1 MLILFFFLLLQ
12 FYDLSFFNSSRSY
25 EKDRKSILTVSL
37 RKTNVLFKIL
47 IHPTAQ
53 YELTTHHSHSTTK
66 CIFSVSPNLHFPI
79 ISIIIKKQKLYA
91 YLNFIV
97 SYTWISFSHGLMRLH
112 SYVIKLLSR
121 LLKFDSHLNNLF
133 VT

>member
-1 MLILFFFLLLQ
+1 MITFLLTPL
-12 FYDLSFFNSSRSY
+12 FYNLSFFNSSRSY

-53 YELTTHHSHSTTK
+53 YDLTTHPSHSTTE
-66 CIFSVSPNLHFPI
+66 CIFSVSPDLHFPI
-79 ISIIIKKQKLYA
+79 ISIIIKKQKLHA

-121 LLKFDSHLNNLF
+121 LMKSDSHLNNLF